1 MMKLI
6 LCNKYGGNQNLIIN
20 IPRCEMDFLLILL
33 DYLLFN
39 GNSLHASVLVC
50 ASLCRINRRREMR
63 KERREWLGL

>member
-6 LCNKYGGNQNLIIN
+6 FCNKYGVNQNLIIN
-20 IPRCEMDFLLILL
+20 IPRYKMDFLLILL

-39 GNSLHASVLVC
+39 GNSLHASVLFC
-50 ASLCRINRRREMR
+50 ASLRRINRRREMR